1 MRKFYAHLVEIETL
15 TVELEKLELADHEKH
30 ELAKL
35 LDVNIHNSVMDAILS
50 KIPDSEKKHFA
61 EIASR
66 DEHEKIWEFLKSKS
80 EDIEEDIRKAASE
93 MKKKLHE
100 DIQEANKK

>member
-1 MRKFYAHLVEIETL
+1 MRKFYAHLVEIESL

-50 KIPDSEKKHFA
+50 KIPDSEKKQFA
-61 EIASR
+61 EIAGR
-66 DEHEKIWEFLKSKS
+66 EDHEKIWEFLKSKS
-80 EDIEEDIRKAASE
+80 EDIEEDIRKAAVE
-93 MKKKLHE
+93 IKKKLHE
-100 DIQEANKK
+100 DIQEASKK